1 MFNIGDACVFLHA
14 FSDTCVVLDASVGRK
29 KTLQV
34 AFFLRTISA
43 KNDARVAKRERFCA
57 RLRTFFRA
65 SPTQRRRD
73 ANVNVALNVHEVICP
88 SKSNPLFLEMQTLF
102 CSTDGR
108 NCPLMFVMRLFEL
121 QPELIVHFHYHSV
134 PFSSVQ
140 ECLTSTEFTEHIRKV
155 MTVIDAAV
163 QSLDALPSLEEYLI
177 SLGKKHHAIGIP
189 LESFNT
195 VGESLLFALESGLG
209 DVFTSDTH
217 DAWSG
222 LYAIVVSTMSRGWG
236 KDPEE
241 Q

>member
-1 MFNIGDACVFLHA
+1 MDVELLSETQKELIR
-14 FSDTCVVLDASVGRK
+14 DTWRIVNQNQIHHGTVLF
-29 KTLQV
+29 T
-34 AFFLRTISA
+34 
-43 KNDARVAKRERFCA
+43 
-57 RLRTFFRA
+57 
-65 SPTQRRRD
+65 
-73 ANVNVALNVHEVICP
+73 
-88 SKSNPLFLEMQTLF
+88 
-102 CSTDGR
+102 
-108 NCPLMFVMRLFEL
+108 RLFEL

>member
-1 MFNIGDACVFLHA
+1 MSC
-14 FSDTCVVLDASVGRK
+14 SK
-29 KTLQV
+29 KG
-34 AFFLRTISA
+34 
-43 KNDARVAKRERFCA
+43 NGCCGE
-57 RLRTFFRA
+57 
-65 SPTQRRRD
+65 
-73 ANVNVALNVHEVICP
+73 
-88 SKSNPLFLEMQTLF
+88 
-102 CSTDGR
+102 
-108 NCPLMFVMRLFEL
+108 LFEL

-189 LESFNT
+189 LESFNVSIDAGGSVTAMTSDLISSLQT